1 MTNQTILV
9 NGKPFFGRVE
19 EQKRFRDALSE
30 TITPPS
36 GENLPYVFLV
46 YGDGGIGKSTLSR
59 RFCDIATEKHSL
71 WCPIH
76 TLWIDWEEAR
86 RRLPALQVGHDA
98 IAPETVFDVIVHTAQ
113 TQHRGWQGYFTAYH
127 ETQQRRAS
135 AEHTAHQVLDS
146 ATERPE
152 LRELRSAGATALA
165 KILRV
170 GSSLAGLPIGN
181 SGEQLAKAFLE
192 AGIQIGAEAA
202 VGLRQ
207 RLADLLR
214 ARMGADTYD
223 LFVNPLEHL
232 AHALADGL
240 RRIAGRGALLV
251 VLDTYEVVDA
261 VDPWLRLVIRNSG
274 PHVLWVL
281 SGRNDLVNSRR
292 YGDTYFKGYA
302 EEWPRRLVPVNVTQ
316 LARDDVAAYFAATV
330 PERPLDDTAV
340 DAIRQTTRGIPLAI
354 VLAAEMWQKGIALEN
369 IVGHSDKD
377 TPAQQIVDQMTERY
391 LLHAVTTADRYA
403 LYAIALARG
412 DRAVLQGM
420 LTPTDASGFNVNDEL
435 RRLERAYASVYA
447 GEARLHDDPQAFF
460 EAYLRQDAQLSDPS
474 VQRLIERGVA
484 VLEERLER
492 IAADYDLIE
501 ERLTDDDYLTT
512 TLTLSDYLFWLDEER
527 AWRWLIPRFVEA
539 LAYSD
544 NLRRGLL
551 TEAGRW
557 RKRLSARGKRRL
569 EALQTLTSLRD
580 EAAATGLSELER
592 LAERGY
598 LAGDGEA
605 ERRAILRWQRGR
617 LYYYQQLYAEAMTAL
632 DQAEQGLPAGGQVLR
647 DHLAEAYEDLG
658 DQLGWRRAAGRTVAQ
673 ASPAAEDAYQKALR
687 LGRVSDALYNA
698 LGAVQ
703 AKLGKHQQSLENR
716 KKALEVNPQ
725 NAYAWHGLGN
735 VYRDLRRYDEAIT
748 AYQQALQLDPQFAA
762 PWNGLGLVY
771 EDQGQYDQAIHH
783 YTRALE
789 IDPAY
794 KWAYA
799 NIGNCHRKQSR
810 YDEAIAAYRQAL
822 QLDPQYAYPWHG
834 LGNVYRALRRYDEA
848 ITAYQQA
855 LQLDPQFAYPWHGL
869 GVVYTALRRYD
880 EAITAFRQALQ
891 LDPQFAYPWHGLGVV
906 YTALRRYDEAITAFR
921 QALQLDPQFA
931 YPWHGLGVVYT
942 ALRRYDEAITA
953 FRQALQLDPQFAY
966 PWHGLGLVY
975 TLQGEL
981 EQALQAWQKAVELA
995 PTKGSCHASLASV
1008 LRRLGREEEARR
1020 AIETARPLME
1030 HESEYSRA
1038 CFAAICG
1045 DHEEALRLLQIA
1057 LDQHQESRDWA
1068 RLDPDFSSLH
1078 NDPRFWALVADRE
1091 A

>member
-30 TITPPS
+30 TINPPS

-59 RFCDIATEKHSL
+59 RFCDIATEKHSV

-76 TLWIDWEEAR
+76 TSWIDWEEAR
-86 RRLPALQVGHDA
+86 RRLPALQVGHNA

-113 TQHRGWQGYFTAYH
+113 TQRRGWQGYFTAYH

-202 VGLRQ
+202 VSLRQ

-340 DAIRQTTRGIPLAI
+340 DAIRRTTRGIPLAI
-354 VLAAEMWQKGIALEN
+354 VLAAAMWQKGIALEN
-369 IVGHSDKD
+369 IVGHSNED

-420 LTPTDASGFNVNDEL
+420 LTPTDATGFNVNDEL

-474 VQRLIERGVA
+474 VQRLIERGVV

-569 EALQTLTSLRD
+569 EALQTLTSLRN

-605 ERRAILRWQRGR
+605 EQRAILRWQRGR
-617 LYYYQQLYAEAMTAL
+617 LYYYQQRYAEAMTAL

-658 DQLGWRRAAGRTVAQ
+658 DQLGWRRVGGRTVDAQ

-687 LGRVSDALYNA
+687 LGRVSSALYNA

-703 AKLGKHQQSLENR
+703 AKLRKYQQSLENR

-725 NAYAWHGLGN
+725 NAYAWNGLGN
-735 VYRDLRRYDEAIT
+735 VYDALRRYDEAIT
-748 AYQQALQLDPQFAA
+748 AYRQALQLDPQFAYPWHGLGNVYYALRRYDEAITAYRQALQLDPQDAA

-771 EDQGQYDQAIHH
+771 ENQGQYDQAIHH

-789 IDPAY
+789 IDPAH

-799 NIGNCHRKQSR
+799 NIGNCHRKQGR
-810 YDEAIAAYRQAL
+810 YDEAITAYRQAL
-822 QLDPQYAYPWHG
+822 QLDPQDA
-834 LGNVYRALRRYDEA
+834 A
-848 ITAYQQA
+848 
-855 LQLDPQFAYPWHGL
+855 
-869 GVVYTALRRYD
+869 
-880 EAITAFRQALQ
+880 
-891 LDPQFAYPWHGLGVV
+891 
-906 YTALRRYDEAITAFR
+906 
-921 QALQLDPQFA
+921 
-931 YPWHGLGVVYT
+931 
-942 ALRRYDEAITA
+942 
-953 FRQALQLDPQFAY
+953 

-981 EQALQAWQKAVELA
+981 EQALNAWQRALELA
-995 PTKGSCHASLASV
+995 PTKGSYHAALANV

-1078 NDPRFWALVADRE
+1078 HDPRFWALVADRE

>member
-30 TITPPS
+30 TINPPS

-76 TLWIDWEEAR
+76 TLWIDWEEVR
-86 RRLPALQVGHDA
+86 RRLPALQVGHNA

-113 TQHRGWQGYFTAYH
+113 TQRRGWQGYFTAYH

-135 AEHTAHQVLDS
+135 AEQTAHQVLDS

-202 VGLRQ
+202 VSLRQ

-232 AHALADGL
+232 ARALADGL

-261 VDPWLRLVIRNSG
+261 VDPWLRLVIRDSG

-340 DAIRQTTRGIPLAI
+340 DAIRRATRGIPLAI
-354 VLAAEMWQKGIALEN
+354 VLAAAMWQKGVALEK

-391 LLHAVTTADRYA
+391 LLHAVTTTDRYA

-420 LTPTDASGFNVNDEL
+420 LTPTDATGFNVNDEL

-474 VQRLIERGVA
+474 VRRLIERGVV

-492 IAADYDLIE
+492 IKADYDLIE

-580 EAAATGLSELER
+580 EAATTGLSELER

-617 LYYYQQLYAEAMTAL
+617 LYYYQQRYAEAMTAL

-658 DQLGWRRAAGRTVAQ
+658 DQLGWRRAAGHTVDAQ

-687 LGRVSDALYNA
+687 LGRVSAALYHA

-703 AKLGKHQQSLENR
+703 AKLRKYQQALENFE
-716 KKALEVNPQ
+716 KALEMNPQ

-735 VYRDLRRYDEAIT
+735 VYAALRRYDEAIT
-748 AYQQALQLDPQFAA
+748 AYRQALQLDPQDAD

-799 NIGNCHRKQSR
+799 NIGDCHRKQGR
-810 YDEAIAAYRQAL
+810 YDEAIA
-822 QLDPQYAYPWHG
+822 
-834 LGNVYRALRRYDEA
+834 
-848 ITAYQQA
+848 AYQQA
-855 LQLDPQFAYPWHGL
+855 LQLDPQFAYPWN
-869 GVVYTALRRYD
+869 
-880 EAITAFRQALQ
+880 
-891 LDPQFAYPWHGLGVV
+891 
-906 YTALRRYDEAITAFR
+906 
-921 QALQLDPQFA
+921 
-931 YPWHGLGVVYT
+931 
-942 ALRRYDEAITA
+942 
-953 FRQALQLDPQFAY
+953 
-966 PWHGLGLVY
+966 GLGLVY

-981 EQALQAWQKAVELA
+981 EQALNAWQRALELA
-995 PTKGSCHASLASV
+995 PKKGSYHASLVNV

-1030 HESEYSRA
+1030 HKSEYDRA

-1057 LDQHQESRDWA
+1057 LDQHQVSRDWA

-1078 NDPRFWALVADRE
+1078 HDPRFWALVADRE

>member
-30 TITPPS
+30 TINPPS

-98 IAPETVFDVIVHTAQ
+98 IAPETVFDVIVHMAQ
-113 TQHRGWQGYFTAYH
+113 TQRRGWQGYFTAYH

-146 ATERPE
+146 AAERPE

-447 GEARLHDDPQAFF
+447 GEARLHDDPQAFC

-617 LYYYQQLYAEAMTAL
+617 LYYYQQRYAEAMTAL

-658 DQLGWRRAAGRTVAQ
+658 GQLGWRRVAGRTVDAQ

-687 LGRVSDALYNA
+687 LGRVSSALYNA

-703 AKLGKHQQSLENR
+703 AKLGKYQQSLENR

-725 NAYAWHGLGN
+725 NAYAWHGLGH
-735 VYRDLRRYDEAIT
+735 VYRDLR
-748 AYQQALQLDPQFAA
+748 
-762 PWNGLGLVY
+762 
-771 EDQGQYDQAIHH
+771 
-783 YTRALE
+783 
-789 IDPAY
+789 
-794 KWAYA
+794 
-799 NIGNCHRKQSR
+799 
-810 YDEAIAAYRQAL
+810 
-822 QLDPQYAYPWHG
+822 
-834 LGNVYRALRRYDEA
+834 
-848 ITAYQQA
+848 
-855 LQLDPQFAYPWHGL
+855 
-869 GVVYTALRRYD
+869 
-880 EAITAFRQALQ
+880 
-891 LDPQFAYPWHGLGVV
+891 
-906 YTALRRYDEAITAFR
+906 
-921 QALQLDPQFA
+921 
-931 YPWHGLGVVYT
+931 
-942 ALRRYDEAITA
+942 
-953 FRQALQLDPQFAY
+953 
-966 PWHGLGLVY
+966 
-975 TLQGEL
+975 
-981 EQALQAWQKAVELA
+981 
-995 PTKGSCHASLASV
+995 
-1008 LRRLGREEEARR
+1008 
-1020 AIETARPLME
+1020 
-1030 HESEYSRA
+1030 
-1038 CFAAICG
+1038 
-1045 DHEEALRLLQIA
+1045 
-1057 LDQHQESRDWA
+1057 
-1068 RLDPDFSSLH
+1068 
-1078 NDPRFWALVADRE
+1078 
-1091 A
+1091 

>member
-30 TITPPS
+30 TINPPS

-59 RFCDIATEKHSL
+59 RFCDIATEKHSV

-113 TQHRGWQGYFTAYH
+113 TQRRGWQGYFTAYH

-261 VDPWLRLVIRNSG
+261 VDPWLRLVIRDSG

-340 DAIRQTTRGIPLAI
+340 DAIRRTTRGIPLAI
-354 VLAAEMWQKGIALEN
+354 VLAAAMWQKGIALEN
-369 IVGHSDKD
+369 IVGHSNED

-474 VQRLIERGVA
+474 VQRLIERGVV

-569 EALQTLTSLRD
+569 EALQTLTSLRN

-617 LYYYQQLYAEAMTAL
+617 LYYYQQRYAEAMTAL

-658 DQLGWRRAAGRTVAQ
+658 GQLGWRRAAGRTVDAQ

-687 LGRVSDALYNA
+687 LGRVSSALYNA

-703 AKLGKHQQSLENR
+703 AKLRKYQQSLENR

-725 NAYAWHGLGN
+725 NAYAWNGLGN
-735 VYRDLRRYDEAIT
+735 VYADLRRYDEAIA
-748 AYQQALQLDPQFAA
+748 AYRQALQLDPQYAT

-771 EDQGQYDQAIHH
+771 EAQGQYDQAIHH

-799 NIGNCHRKQSR
+799 NIGDCHRKQ
-810 YDEAIAAYRQAL
+810 
-822 QLDPQYAYPWHG
+822 G
-834 LGNVYRALRRYDEA
+834 RYDEA

-855 LQLDPQFAYPWHGL
+855 LQLDPQFAYPWNGL
-869 GVVYTALRRYD
+869 GLVYENQGQYDQAIHYYTRALEIDPAYKWAYANIGNCHRKQGRYD
-880 EAITAFRQALQ
+880 EAITAYRQALQ
-891 LDPQFAYPWHGLGVV
+891 LDPQFADPW
-906 YTALRRYDEAITAFR
+906 
-921 QALQLDPQFA
+921 Q
-931 YPWHGLGVVYT
+931 
-942 ALRRYDEAITA
+942 
-953 FRQALQLDPQFAY
+953 
-966 PWHGLGLVY
+966 GLGLVY

-981 EQALQAWQKAVELA
+981 EQALNAWQRALELA
-995 PTKGSCHASLASV
+995 PTEGSYHASLANV

-1030 HESEYSRA
+1030 HESEYNRA

-1057 LDQHQESRDWA
+1057 LDQHQVLRDWA

-1078 NDPRFWALVADRE
+1078 HDPRFWALVADRE

>member
-113 TQHRGWQGYFTAYH
+113 TQRRGWQGYFTAYH

-527 AWRWLIPRFVEA
+527 AWRCLIPRFVEA

-617 LYYYQQLYAEAMTAL
+617 LYYYQQHYAEAMTAL

-658 DQLGWRRAAGRTVAQ
+658 GQLGWRRVAGRTVDAQ
-673 ASPAAEDAYQKALR
+673 ASPAAEVAYQNAIR
-687 LGRVSDALYNA
+687 LGRVSSALYHA

-725 NAYAWHGLGN
+725 NAYAWNGLGN
-735 VYRDLRRYDEAIT
+735 VYHDLRRYDEAIA
-748 AYQQALQLDPQFAA
+748 AYRQALQLDPQFAA
-762 PWNGLGLVY
+762 PWDGLGLVY

-810 YDEAIAAYRQAL
+810 YDEAITAYRQAL
-822 QLDPQYAYPWHG
+822 QLDPQYAYPW
-834 LGNVYRALRRYDEA
+834 N
-848 ITAYQQA
+848 
-855 LQLDPQFAYPWHGL
+855 
-869 GVVYTALRRYD
+869 
-880 EAITAFRQALQ
+880 
-891 LDPQFAYPWHGLGVV
+891 
-906 YTALRRYDEAITAFR
+906 
-921 QALQLDPQFA
+921 
-931 YPWHGLGVVYT
+931 
-942 ALRRYDEAITA
+942 
-953 FRQALQLDPQFAY
+953 
-966 PWHGLGLVY
+966 GLGLVY

-981 EQALQAWQKAVELA
+981 EQALNAWQRALELA
-995 PTKGSCHASLASV
+995 PTEGSYHASLANV

-1030 HESEYSRA
+1030 HESEYNRA

-1057 LDQHQESRDWA
+1057 LDQHQVSRDWA

-1078 NDPRFWALVADRE
+1078 HDPRFWALVADRE

>member
-113 TQHRGWQGYFTAYH
+113 TQRRGWQGYFTAYH

-557 RKRLSARGKRRL
+557 RQRLSARGKRRL

-617 LYYYQQLYAEAMTAL
+617 LYYYQQRYAEAMTAL

-658 DQLGWRRAAGRTVAQ
+658 DQLGWRRAAGRTVDAQ

-703 AKLGKHQQSLENR
+703 AKLGKYQQSLENR

-725 NAYAWHGLGN
+725 NAYAWNGLGN
-735 VYRDLRRYDEAIT
+735 VYRDLRRYDEAIA
-748 AYQQALQLDPQFAA
+748 AYRQALQLDPQYAYPWHGLGVVYTALRRYDEAITAYRQALQLDPQDAA

-799 NIGNCHRKQSR
+799 NIGDCHGKQSR

-822 QLDPQYAYPWHG
+822 QLDPQFADPWS
-834 LGNVYRALRRYDEA
+834 
-848 ITAYQQA
+848 
-855 LQLDPQFAYPWHGL
+855 
-869 GVVYTALRRYD
+869 
-880 EAITAFRQALQ
+880 
-891 LDPQFAYPWHGLGVV
+891 
-906 YTALRRYDEAITAFR
+906 
-921 QALQLDPQFA
+921 
-931 YPWHGLGVVYT
+931 
-942 ALRRYDEAITA
+942 
-953 FRQALQLDPQFAY
+953 
-966 PWHGLGLVY
+966 GLGLVY

-995 PTKGSCHASLASV
+995 PTEGSCHASLASV

-1030 HESEYSRA
+1030 HESEYNRA

-1057 LDQHQESRDWA
+1057 LEQHQESRDWA

-1078 NDPRFWALVADRE
+1078 HDPRFWALVADRE

>member
-580 EAAATGLSELER
+580 AAAATGLSELER

-617 LYYYQQLYAEAMTAL
+617 LYYYQQHYAEAMTAL

-658 DQLGWRRAAGRTVAQ
+658 GQLGWRRAAGRTVDAQ

-687 LGRVSDALYNA
+687 LGRVSSALYHA

-703 AKLGKHQQSLENR
+703 AKLKKYQQSLENR

-725 NAYAWHGLGN
+725 NVYAWHGLGV
-735 VYRDLRRYDEAIT
+735 VYYDLRRYDEAIT
-748 AYQQALQLDPQFAA
+748 AYRQALQLDPQYAYPWHGLGNVYHDLRRYDEAIAAYRQALQLDPQFAA
-762 PWNGLGLVY
+762 PWNGLGNVY
-771 EDQGQYDQAIHH
+771 HDL
-783 YTRALE
+783 R
-789 IDPAY
+789 
-794 KWAYA
+794 
-799 NIGNCHRKQSR
+799 R

-822 QLDPQYAYPWHG
+822 QLDPQYAYPWNG
-834 LGNVYRALRRYDEA
+834 LGHVYRE
-848 ITAYQQA
+848 
-855 LQLDPQFAYPWHGL
+855 
-869 GVVYTALRRYD
+869 LRRYD

-891 LDPQFAYPWHGLGVV
+891 LDPQFAAPWNGLGHV
-906 YTALRRYDEAITAFR
+906 YRELRRYDEAITAYR

-931 YPWHGLGVVYT
+931 YPWY
-942 ALRRYDEAITA
+942 
-953 FRQALQLDPQFAY
+953 
-966 PWHGLGLVY
+966 GLGLVY

-981 EQALQAWQKAVELA
+981 EQALNAWQRALELA
-995 PTKGSCHASLASV
+995 PTEGSYHASLANV

-1030 HESEYSRA
+1030 HESEYNRA

-1057 LDQHQESRDWA
+1057 LDQHQVSRDWA

-1078 NDPRFWALVADRE
+1078 HDPRFWALVADRE

>member
-30 TITPPS
+30 TINPPS

-330 PERPLDDTAV
+330 PERPLDDAAV

-512 TLTLSDYLFWLDEER
+512 TLALSDYLFWLDEER

-539 LAYSD
+539 LAYND

-617 LYYYQQLYAEAMTAL
+617 LYYYQQRYSEAMTAL

-658 DQLGWRRAAGRTVAQ
+658 GQLGWRRAAGRTVAQ

-687 LGRVSDALYNA
+687 LGRVSSALYHA

-703 AKLGKHQQSLENR
+703 AKLKKYQQSLENFQ
-716 KKALEVNPQ
+716 KALEIDPENV
-725 NAYAWHGLGN
+725 YAWHGLGN
-735 VYRDLRRYDEAIT
+735 VYADLR
-748 AYQQALQLDPQFAA
+748 
-762 PWNGLGLVY
+762 
-771 EDQGQYDQAIHH
+771 
-783 YTRALE
+783 
-789 IDPAY
+789 
-794 KWAYA
+794 
-799 NIGNCHRKQSR
+799 R

-822 QLDPQYAYPWHG
+822 QLDPQFAAPW
-834 LGNVYRALRRYDEA
+834 N
-848 ITAYQQA
+848 
-855 LQLDPQFAYPWHGL
+855 
-869 GVVYTALRRYD
+869 
-880 EAITAFRQALQ
+880 
-891 LDPQFAYPWHGLGVV
+891 
-906 YTALRRYDEAITAFR
+906 
-921 QALQLDPQFA
+921 
-931 YPWHGLGVVYT
+931 
-942 ALRRYDEAITA
+942 
-953 FRQALQLDPQFAY
+953 
-966 PWHGLGLVY
+966 GLGLVY

-995 PTKGSCHASLASV
+995 PTEGSCHASLASV

>member
-113 TQHRGWQGYFTAYH
+113 TQRRGWQGYFTAYH

-214 ARMGADTYD
+214 ARMDADTYD

-617 LYYYQQLYAEAMTAL
+617 LYYYQQRYAEAMTAL

-658 DQLGWRRAAGRTVAQ
+658 GQLGWRRAAGRTVDAQ

-687 LGRVSDALYNA
+687 LGRVSDALYNV

-703 AKLGKHQQSLENR
+703 AKLGKYQQSLENR

-735 VYRDLRRYDEAIT
+735 VYHDLRRYDEAIT
-748 AYQQALQLDPQFAA
+748 AYRQALQLDPQFAA

-810 YDEAIAAYRQAL
+810 YDEAITAYRQAL
-822 QLDPQYAYPWHG
+822 QLDPQYAYPWNG
-834 LGNVYRALRRYDEA
+834 LGLVYADLRRYDEA
-848 ITAYQQA
+848 ITAFRQA
-855 LQLDPQFAYPWHGL
+855 LQLDPQDAAPWNGLGLVYADLRRYDEAITAFRQALQLDPQDAYPWHGL

-880 EAITAFRQALQ
+880 EAITAYRQALQ
-891 LDPQFAYPWHGLGVV
+891 LDPQDAAPW
-906 YTALRRYDEAITAFR
+906 D
-921 QALQLDPQFA
+921 
-931 YPWHGLGVVYT
+931 
-942 ALRRYDEAITA
+942 
-953 FRQALQLDPQFAY
+953 
-966 PWHGLGLVY
+966 GLGLVY

-981 EQALQAWQKAVELA
+981 EQALNAWQRALELA
-995 PTKGSCHASLASV
+995 PTKGSYHASLANV

-1030 HESEYSRA
+1030 HESEYNRA

-1078 NDPRFWALVADRE
+1078 HDPRFWALVADRE

>member
-59 RFCDIATEKHSL
+59 RFCDIATEEHSL
-71 WCPIH
+71 WKPVH

-86 RRLPALQVGHDA
+86 RRLPALQVGHNA
-98 IAPETVFDVIVHTAQ
+98 IAPETVFDVIVSTAQ
-113 TQHRGWQGYFTAYH
+113 AQHRDWQSHFTAYH

-202 VGLRQ
+202 VSLRQ

-512 TLTLSDYLFWLDEER
+512 TLALSDYLFWLDEER

-539 LAYSD
+539 LAYND

-617 LYYYQQLYAEAMTAL
+617 LYYYQQRYSEAMTAL

-658 DQLGWRRAAGRTVAQ
+658 DQLGWRRAAGRTVDAQ

-687 LGRVSDALYNA
+687 LGRVSSALYHA

-703 AKLGKHQQSLENR
+703 AKLKKYQQSLENFQ
-716 KKALEVNPQ
+716 KALEIDPENV
-725 NAYAWHGLGN
+725 YAWNGLGN
-735 VYRDLRRYDEAIT
+735 VYHDLRRYDEAIA
-748 AYQQALQLDPQFAA
+748 AYRQALQLDPQYAA

-810 YDEAIAAYRQAL
+810 YDEAITAYRQAL

-834 LGNVYRALRRYDEA
+834 LGHVYRDLRRYDEAIAAYRQALQLDPQFAAPWYGLGNVYADLRRYDEAIAAYRQALQLDPQDAYPWNGLGYVYRDLRRYDEA

-855 LQLDPQFAYPWHGL
+855 LQLDPQDAAPW
-869 GVVYTALRRYD
+869 Y
-880 EAITAFRQALQ
+880 
-891 LDPQFAYPWHGLGVV
+891 
-906 YTALRRYDEAITAFR
+906 
-921 QALQLDPQFA
+921 
-931 YPWHGLGVVYT
+931 
-942 ALRRYDEAITA
+942 
-953 FRQALQLDPQFAY
+953 
-966 PWHGLGLVY
+966 GLGLVY

-981 EQALQAWQKAVELA
+981 EQALNAWQRALELA
-995 PTKGSCHASLASV
+995 PTEGSYHASLANV

-1030 HESEYSRA
+1030 HESEYNRA

-1057 LDQHQESRDWA
+1057 LDQHQVSRDWA

-1078 NDPRFWALVADRE
+1078 HDPRFWALVADRE

>member
-1 MTNQTILV
+1 MTNQPILV
-9 NGKPFFGRVE
+9 NGKPFFGRIE
-19 EQKRFRDALSE
+19 EQKRFRAALSE
-30 TITPPS
+30 TINPPR
-36 GENLPYVFLV
+36 GEKLPYVFLV

-59 RFCDIATEKHSL
+59 RFCDIATEEHSL
-71 WCPIH
+71 WKPVH

-86 RRLPALQVGHDA
+86 RLLPALQVGHNA
-98 IAPETVFDVIVHTAQ
+98 VAPETVFDVIVSTAQ
-113 TQHRGWQGYFTAYH
+113 AQHRDWQSHFTAYR
-127 ETQQRRAS
+127 EMQQRRTS
-135 AEHTAHQVLDS
+135 AEQTAHQVLDS
-146 ATERPE
+146 AAERPE
-152 LRELRSAGATALA
+152 LRELRGAGATALA

-192 AGIQIGAEAA
+192 IGIQIGAEAA
-202 VGLRQ
+202 TSLRQ

-214 ARMGADTYD
+214 ARMDADTYD

-232 AHALADGL
+232 ARALADSL
-240 RRIAGRGALLV
+240 WRIAGRGALLV

-261 VDPWLRLVIRNSG
+261 VDAWLRLVMRDSG

-354 VLAAEMWQKGIALEN
+354 VLAAEMWQKGIALEH
-369 IVGHSDKD
+369 IVGQSDEHI
-377 TPAQQIVDQMTERY
+377 PARQIVDQMTERY

-412 DRAVLQGM
+412 DRDVLRAM
-420 LTPTDASGFNVNDEL
+420 LTPTDAPDCDVNGEL

-460 EAYLRQDAQLSDPS
+460 EAHLRQDAQYSDPQ
-474 VQRLIERGVA
+474 VQRLVERGVV
-484 VLEERLER
+484 VLEERLAR
-492 IAADYDLIE
+492 IAAHYDLIE
-501 ERLTDDDYLTT
+501 ERLTDDDYLTA

-544 NLRRGLL
+544 NLRQGLI
-551 TEAGRW
+551 TVAGRW

-617 LYYYQQLYAEAMTAL
+617 LYYYQQRYAEAMTAL

-658 DQLGWRRAAGRTVAQ
+658 DQLGWRRVAGRTVDAQ
-673 ASPAAEDAYQKALR
+673 ASPAAEVAYQNAIR
-687 LGRVSDALYNA
+687 LGRVSSALYNA

-725 NAYAWHGLGN
+725 NASAWHGLGN
-735 VYRDLRRYDEAIT
+735 VYRALRRYDEAIA
-748 AYQQALQLDPQFAA
+748 AYRQALQLDPQFAA

-789 IDPAY
+789 IDPAF
-794 KWAYA
+794 KWAYT
-799 NIGNCHRKQSR
+799 NIGNCHCKQSR
-810 YDEAIAAYRQAL
+810 YDEAITAYR
-822 QLDPQYAYPWHG
+822 
-834 LGNVYRALRRYDEA
+834 
-848 ITAYQQA
+848 QA
-855 LQLDPQFAYPWHGL
+855 LQLDPQFAYPWLGL

-880 EAITAFRQALQ
+880 EAITAYRQALQ
-891 LDPQFAYPWHGLGVV
+891 LDPQFADPW
-906 YTALRRYDEAITAFR
+906 Y
-921 QALQLDPQFA
+921 
-931 YPWHGLGVVYT
+931 
-942 ALRRYDEAITA
+942 
-953 FRQALQLDPQFAY
+953 
-966 PWHGLGLVY
+966 GLGLVY

-981 EQALQAWQKAVELA
+981 EQALNAWQRALELA
-995 PTKGSCHASLASV
+995 PTEGSYHASLANV

-1030 HESEYSRA
+1030 HESEYTRA

-1057 LDQHQESRDWA
+1057 LDQHQMSRDLA

-1078 NDPRFWALVADRE
+1078 HDPRFWALVADRE

>member
-113 TQHRGWQGYFTAYH
+113 TQRRGWQGYFTAYH

-617 LYYYQQLYAEAMTAL
+617 LYYYQQRYAEAMTAL

-647 DHLAEAYEDLG
+647 DHLAEAYKDLG
-658 DQLGWRRAAGRTVAQ
+658 DQLGWRRAAGRTVDAQ
-673 ASPAAEDAYQKALR
+673 ASPAAEVAYQNAIR
-687 LGRVSDALYNA
+687 LGRVSSALYHA

-703 AKLGKHQQSLENR
+703 AKLKKYQQSLENFQ
-716 KKALEVNPQ
+716 KALEIDPENV
-725 NAYAWHGLGN
+725 YAWNGLGY
-735 VYRDLRRYDEAIT
+735 VYHDLRRYDEAIT
-748 AYQQALQLDPQFAA
+748 AYRQALQLDPQYAS

-810 YDEAIAAYRQAL
+810 YDEAITAFRQAL
-822 QLDPQYAYPWHG
+822 QLDPQYAYPWNG
-834 LGNVYRALRRYDEA
+834 LGRVYRDLRRYDEA
-848 ITAYQQA
+848 IAAY
-855 LQLDPQFAYPWHGL
+855 
-869 GVVYTALRRYD
+869 
-880 EAITAFRQALQ
+880 RQALQ
-891 LDPQFAYPWHGLGVV
+891 LDPQDADPWN
-906 YTALRRYDEAITAFR
+906 
-921 QALQLDPQFA
+921 
-931 YPWHGLGVVYT
+931 
-942 ALRRYDEAITA
+942 
-953 FRQALQLDPQFAY
+953 
-966 PWHGLGLVY
+966 GLGLVY

-981 EQALQAWQKAVELA
+981 EQALNAWQRALELA
-995 PTKGSCHASLASV
+995 PTEGSYHASLANV

-1030 HESEYSRA
+1030 HESEYNRA

-1057 LDQHQESRDWA
+1057 LDQHQVLRDWA

-1078 NDPRFWALVADRE
+1078 HDPRFWALVADRE

>member
-30 TITPPS
+30 TINPPS

-59 RFCDIATEKHSL
+59 RFCDIATEKHSV

-113 TQHRGWQGYFTAYH
+113 TQRRGWHGYFTAYH
-127 ETQQRRAS
+127 ETQQRRAG

-170 GSSLAGLPIGN
+170 GSSLAGLSIGN

-330 PERPLDDTAV
+330 PERPLDNTAV

-354 VLAAEMWQKGIALEN
+354 VLAAAMWQKGVALEN

-474 VQRLIERGVA
+474 VQRLIERGVV

-512 TLTLSDYLFWLDEER
+512 TLTLSDYLFRLDEER

-539 LAYSD
+539 LAYND

-569 EALQTLTSLRD
+569 EALQTLTSLRN

-617 LYYYQQLYAEAMTAL
+617 LYYYQQRYAEAMTAL

-658 DQLGWRRAAGRTVAQ
+658 DQLVWRGEAGLIVDAQ

-687 LGRVSDALYNA
+687 LGRVSSALYNA

-703 AKLGKHQQSLENR
+703 AKLRKYQQSLENR

-725 NAYAWHGLGN
+725 NAYAWHGLGV
-735 VYRDLRRYDEAIT
+735 VYRALRRYDEAIT
-748 AYQQALQLDPQFAA
+748 AFQQALQLDPQFAA

-771 EDQGQYDQAIHH
+771 EAQGQYDQAIHH

-799 NIGNCHRKQSR
+799 NIGDCHRKQGR
-810 YDEAIAAYRQAL
+810 YDEAIAAYQQAL

-834 LGNVYRALRRYDEA
+834 LGYVYRDLRRYDEAITAFQQALQLDPQFAAPWYGLGRVYRDLRRYDEA
-848 ITAYQQA
+848 ITAY
-855 LQLDPQFAYPWHGL
+855 
-869 GVVYTALRRYD
+869 
-880 EAITAFRQALQ
+880 RQALQ
-891 LDPQFAYPWHGLGVV
+891 LDPQFAAPW
-906 YTALRRYDEAITAFR
+906 Y
-921 QALQLDPQFA
+921 
-931 YPWHGLGVVYT
+931 
-942 ALRRYDEAITA
+942 
-953 FRQALQLDPQFAY
+953 
-966 PWHGLGLVY
+966 GLGLVY

-981 EQALQAWQKAVELA
+981 EQALNAWQRALELA
-995 PTKGSCHASLASV
+995 PAEGLYHAALANV

-1030 HESEYSRA
+1030 REDEYNRA

-1045 DHEEALRLLQIA
+1045 DHEEALRLLRIA
-1057 LDQHQESRDWA
+1057 LDQHQVSRDWA

-1078 NDPRFWALVADRE
+1078 HDPRFWALVADRE